1 MLASPSAGVMTEEGP
16 KMLRVPALTAAAV
29 LAALLSAC
37 ATTGGADKAD
47 YQPPVYRT
55 GSNIPVRDPGAASS
69 VQSVDPQS
77 LDRMSRPGMPSTVR
91 GN

>member
-1 MLASPSAGVMTEEGP
+1 
-16 KMLRVPALTAAAV
+16 MLRVPALTAATAV
-29 LAALLSAC
+29 AALLSAC
-37 ATTGGADKAD
+37 ATPGAENKAD

-55 GSNIPVRDPGAASS
+55 GSNLPVRDPAAASG

-77 LDRMSRPGMPSTVR
+77 LDRLSRPGMPSTVR